1 MARGKKKETL
11 TPEDR
16 LQAALVPESE
26 QPYKVPGN
34 WCWVS
39 LQTIDQYR
47 ASSTDPSK
55 YPDTLFEL
63 YSVPSSADNYPEIV
77 SGCEI
82 GSTKQSVQK
91 GDVLLCKINPRI
103 NRVWK
108 VSQYTGNA
116 LLASSEW
123 IIIRNSKIVSDYL
136 MYCFRAPYFR
146 EYMLSN
152 VSGVGGSL
160 MRAQPKYVK
169 TYPVPL
175 PPLPEQ
181 QRIVDRIESLFAR
194 LDEAKQK
201 AQDALDS
208 FETRKAAILHKAFT
222 GELTAQWRKERG
234 VGMES
239 WDRLQW
245 GSFIASIETGKNWN
259 AEGRPPRADEFGV
272 VKVSAVTWGEFNEV
286 ESKTCTVEEQWNE
299 NVQIHEGDFLFSR
312 ANTLQLVGNCV
323 IVKYISR
330 RLMLSDK
337 ILRFKFDKRVI
348 PEYVLHFTRSNL
360 YRNQIEQLAS
370 GNQDGMR
377 NVSQKNMKLVKFPIP
392 KFEEQKEIVSILS
405 DLLAKEEQAKGA
417 AEEVLEQI
425 NLIKKAILDRAF
437 RGELGTNDPSEESV
451 IKLLE
456 RSFSETIESEKVS
469 HKQVSKQKAEVVFV
483 PKTIMEALSTGVR
496 LTPENLKRETELPI
510 DDFYARLKEL
520 IDNGSVVESRENGES
535 YLEAANEN
543 RQTENQ

>member
-181 QRIVDRIESLFAR
+181 QRIVDRIESLFAK

-222 GELTAQWRKERG
+222 GELTAQWRKEHG
-234 VGMES
+234 VGVES
-239 WDRLQW
+239 W
-245 GSFIASIETGKNWN
+245 ETH
-259 AEGRPPRADEFGV
+259 ELVECFEI
-272 VKVSAVTWGEFNEV
+272 VSGIQKTPARSPKDNPIPYLAVA
-286 ESKTCTVEEQWNE
+286 
-299 NVQIHEGDFLFSR
+299 NVYRDKID
-312 ANTLQLVGNCV
+312 
-323 IVKYISR
+323 
-330 RLMLSDK
+330 LSDIRYFEVTPEEIEK
-337 ILRFKFDKRVI
+337 LKLQDKDILIVEGNGSGNEIGRCAMWHNELPLCIHQNHIIRMRNKTADVL
-348 PEYVLHFTRSNL
+348 PEYVLYYLNSQAGRSVMQERAKTTAGLYNL
-360 YRNQIEQLAS
+360 SAGKVKTIPLAFASLDEQIEIVRIL
-370 GNQDGMR
+370 DDL
-377 NVSQKNMKLVKFPIP
+377 LVK
-392 KFEEQKEIVSILS
+392 EQQ
-405 DLLAKEEQAKGA
+405 AKEA
-417 AEEVLEQI
+417 AEGVLDQI
-425 NLIKKAILDRAF
+425 DLIKKAILARAF
-437 RGELGTNDPSEESV
+437 RGELGTNDPSEESAVELLKV
-451 IKLLE
+451 I
-456 RSFSETIESEKVS
+456 V
-469 HKQVSKQKAEVVFV
+469 
-483 PKTIMEALSTGVR
+483 
-496 LTPENLKRETELPI
+496 
-510 DDFYARLKEL
+510 
-520 IDNGSVVESRENGES
+520 
-535 YLEAANEN
+535 
-543 RQTENQ
+543 